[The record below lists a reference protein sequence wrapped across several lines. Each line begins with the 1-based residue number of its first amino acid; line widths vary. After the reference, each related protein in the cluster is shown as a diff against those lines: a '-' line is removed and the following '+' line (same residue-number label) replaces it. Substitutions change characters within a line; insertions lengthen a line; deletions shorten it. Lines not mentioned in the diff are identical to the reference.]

1 MNAFNRLKKHS
12 RFAIISGIIIAVML
26 LVLEFIVAARYIMQ
40 SRAPVWGIA
49 LLIVCEILLD
59 VLFVTQIFAKTFKGR
74 LVFYS
79 SDFVLLLVISAVTGS
94 PYMSALYCVILTQFY
109 ITLGQFRHKLTVFI
123 VSCAL
128 FLITF
133 LTGWAFNHQLSMDYG
148 VILSAVADGLLNL
161 LILFAHFVVANF
173 LISFYRT
180 NMRLTAALR
189 ESDENKK
196 RLEEAY
202 RQLSETAVFEERNRI
217 ARDIHDNAGHSMT
230 AVIMQTEAAKL
241 VIDSNPEEAKS
252 RIISANIQAKNA
264 LEQMRESV
272 HLLAG
277 RNASMTLREEMEEI
291 IAQTMDGT
299 NVKVRF
305 DLADVSLPYGK
316 RRFIANSL
324 KECLANGMR
333 HGSANAFYVE
343 FSADENEVHLTVSD
357 NGTGL
362 PPDFKEGFGLR
373 GMREKAVQFG
383 GGIVLESDEGEGAEI
398 RINVPLHGNEEDDD
412 DQSNAG

>member
-1 MNAFNRLKKHS
+1 MNPLKVFKNHS
-12 RFAIISGIIIAVML
+12 RFALISGIIIAVLL
-26 LVLEFIVAARYIMQ
+26 LVLEFIVGVQYVIIKP
-40 SRAPVWGIA
+40 PVWGIA
-49 LLIVCEILLD
+49 LLIVCEFALD
-59 VLFVTQIFAKTFKGR
+59 VLFVTEVLVKTFNGR
-74 LVFYS
+74 IAFYVA
-79 SDFVLLLVISAVTGS
+79 DFVLVLFISALSGS
-94 PYMSALYCVILTQFY
+94 PYISALYCVILSQVYLNVEEFKY
-109 ITLGQFRHKLTVFI
+109 KLTVFI

-128 FLITF
+128 FLVTF
-133 LTGWAFNHQLSMDYG
+133 FTGRLLNLHQKFDYG
-148 VILSAVADGLLNL
+148 NILSVASEGLINL
-161 LILFAHFVVANF
+161 LILFAHFAVANF

-180 NMRLTAALR
+180 NTKLTAALK

-202 RQLSETAVFEERNRI
+202 RQLSETAVYEERNRI

-241 VIDSNPEEAKS
+241 IIDSNPDEAKS

-277 RNASMTLREEMEEI
+277 RNASFTLKEELEEI

-299 NVKVRF
+299 DIKVRY
-305 DLADVSLPYGK
+305 DLADISLPYDK

-333 HGSANAFYVE
+333 HGGANAFYVE
-343 FSADENEVHLTVSD
+343 LGADDSRVYLTVSD

-362 PPDFKEGFGLR
+362 PSDFREGYGLR
-373 GMREKAVQFG
+373 GMREKAAGFG
-383 GGIVLESDEGEGAEI
+383 GGIVFESEEDEGAEI
-398 RINVPLHGNEEDDD
+398 KLRLPLHDKED
-412 DQSNAG
+412 SND